1 MVSFLKLFTYP
12 KYRIIEQQND
22 VGHRAFFA
30 QIKTDVLSTWLNIYS
45 RGPGDLARGRNHLN
59 FGRCDN
65 QEQAEALIELYKKQ
79 CKEQQELWD
88 HLSKESKKFELK
100 TIKVTQID

>member
-1 MVSFLKLFTYP
+1 MNILNWLKYP

-22 VGHRAFFA
+22 VGERAFFA
-30 QIKTDVLSTWLNIYS
+30 QIKLDAMSTWLNIYS
-45 RGPGDLARGRNHLN
+45 CGPGDLARGRNHLN
-59 FGRCDN
+59 FGRCNN

-79 CKEQQELWD
+79 CKEQQERLK
-88 HLSKESKKFELK
+88 HLRSEFEKFELK